1 MNKFITAM
9 RKNRRL
15 TVLFSA
21 FMFIQ
26 FIILRMSNQAGR
38 GFLPEQRQE
47 RVYLYIQI
55 IVIAGFFAHTLIKS
69 LRRLE
74 KLYKPLTAAALV
86 LCVTA
91 AALMLFSSA
100 ASQFY
105 LAVTGLCVLFLGY
118 IGGAVYYRMAALSV
132 KKARAGLCLGAGYAI
147 AVVFQFFLQLQWTV
161 IPALAVLLLLNFA
174 SLAFILLKSGE
185 DASPAEPVNSFVPR
199 STLFYTIVITVAL
212 LVFTSYYNSY
222 IHHLQVASGYTD
234 YNVYSWPRLL
244 MIPAIVLFCAIG
256 DLKGGKLLPISTLC
270 VVVIALLNTAL
281 LARETYILNMCLYY
295 IAMTAVIAYYHLTFL
310 RLAPYTKHPYL
321 WASMGRVLDS
331 AAVILS
337 FALNMSALSS
347 VAVLIIDIVALV
359 VVIVMMSLTG
369 AFNLSASRA
378 VQIPGDAQRPSDME
392 PVARSSDYP
401 ETDEEPIA
409 QTDPFSVVKETY
421 GISPSEMKVLRELVM
436 TDDKQDVIAAR
447 LNISV
452 STLRHHITS
461 IYKKT
466 GTQTRS
472 ALCKLMINK

>member
-1 MNKFITAM
+1 
-9 RKNRRL
+9 
-15 TVLFSA
+15 
-21 FMFIQ
+21 
-26 FIILRMSNQAGR
+26 
-38 GFLPEQRQE
+38 
-47 RVYLYIQI
+47 
-55 IVIAGFFAHTLIKS
+55 
-69 LRRLE
+69 
-74 KLYKPLTAAALV
+74 
-86 LCVTA
+86 
-91 AALMLFSSA
+91 
-100 ASQFY
+100 
-105 LAVTGLCVLFLGY
+105 
-118 IGGAVYYRMAALSV
+118 
-132 KKARAGLCLGAGYAI
+132 
-147 AVVFQFFLQLQWTV
+147 
-161 IPALAVLLLLNFA
+161 
-174 SLAFILLKSGE
+174 
-185 DASPAEPVNSFVPR
+185 
-199 STLFYTIVITVAL
+199 
-212 LVFTSYYNSY
+212 
-222 IHHLQVASGYTD
+222 
-234 YNVYSWPRLL
+234 

-281 LARETYILNMCLYY
+281 LARETYILNMCLDY

-321 WASMGRVLDS
+321 WASMGRVLHS
-331 AAVILS
+331 AEVILS